1 MFINNFQSS
10 NGYRLHQVLHTLKS
24 VHDTD
29 LVLESMTD
37 ADIEFVKDNSEYT
50 KNDIVNESQFNS
62 YHTNPEYTKHTLI
75 LEAVRLY
82 LTEIAPK
89 RMRKKV
95 KESEEMLSDAR
106 TVSTNAKRVSWGP
119 AAKKYTIQQV
129 GDAIVKNADKY
140 SGTNQVLVK
149 KLGQA
154 LLNYTDTNLEV
165 LTPEEIKRIAKFL
178 SINAKSADDLITGG
192 ISSLNSVAEGVISSV
207 APPGMTSAPTVPST
221 PTKPANAQANKPKP
235 GMVKV
240 KKNNDEREVPATQL
254 SSMRT
259 QGYSVVGD
267 EDVKEGATMTPE
279 LAELMKRYGIDDG
292 VEEGNEFSGALAAA
306 RAAGKD
312 SFEVDGKTYKVKEGI
327 VKSIKRGM
335 AGWNADG
342 KDPAGR
348 PQKPKDVVARVR
360 KSPDDEVKANAKNI
374 SAAKGSPQGLQHSA
388 AKQEARRRGLE
399 LDEAFR
405 DAPLGD
411 WGSSD
416 WYPVMKGMD
425 QYLDQHG
432 TDPESIVAAAE
443 QQAEFYHEQMGYD
456 NVKDAADAIILT
468 WMRRKGWSKMLG
480 EKRDQLSKP
489 NYAKLAK
496 DHARSAEDAH
506 RSGDMED
513 YTKHHDLS
521 HYYHIKAGGKPPEH
535 ILNPKRFM
543 KQIKHMYKVE
553 LAEST
558 VNEAQFDHNNYQAS
572 MSRSELYRNTKYAM
586 DMLKIVRPEDEIQ
599 PWIAANLTKAAGYL
613 DKIYHYLDYYNTF
626 EPEQLPEDQ
635 DQYQQTTDL
644 ALGETTG
651 STARQNLMLI
661 VEYSTKLFEMIQ
673 PGQQLEGWVAMKLTT
688 ASDLISS
695 SKHYLEYV
703 QFEKHASD
711 MLDDVQSMAE
721 EGSKMKKKPVRESVG
736 QMLMSMMLNEDQD
749 LAQAQTLLAAKAM
762 SDDLQSMAEKIAKMS
777 VEDLMPLVDTMKEQ
791 FGVEAAEGYNEVV
804 KASLEELLDSI
815 SSAKDVSDNAI
826 LQLQSGGVPSAAGE
840 EEPMPGVE
848 PAAGE
853 EGLGGEE
860 GGEEIPGLPGE
871 EGGEEAPA
879 EPLGRALKE
888 GRAAKKTVIAEKADS
903 KWSGW
908 TIAKLK
914 ANLKKLMD
922 KESRTAAEQKEVKQI
937 NFAIRAKEKEKAADT
952 KGAKKAVKETKTVTE
967 KAPPGKKAEEFIKDN
982 KAKFKKQY
990 GKRWEEVLYA
1000 TAWKQFGPKSESY
1013 KKAVKMLESTQ
1024 ASRSKLESAFA
1035 AHKAQYR
1042 RQVNEGAV
1050 HDPLNMGYGL
1060 DGEIMMTQMSDL
1072 DKMISKLKEMISS
1085 EVRSGALNMIMSEQ
1099 IDLQVNKLKTAK
1111 AAAPYGVMWKDADG
1125 NKQSK
1130 FFESAQL
1137 RSYWVDLN
1145 KKSLNEQRMVEPTHF
1160 DQQIKKLLSKKG

>member
-1 MFINNFQSS
+1 M
-10 NGYRLHQVLHTLKS
+10 HTLKS
-24 VHDTD
+24 VYETE
-29 LVLESMTD
+29 LALESMTD

-50 KNDIVNESQFNS
+50 KDDIVNESQFNS

-89 RMRKKV
+89 RLRRKV

-129 GDAIVKNADKY
+129 GDAIVKNAEKY

-149 KLGQA
+149 QLGQA
-154 LLNYTDTNLEV
+154 LLNYTDTNLET
-165 LTPEEIKRIAKFL
+165 LTPEEVKRIAKFV

-192 ISSLNSVAEGVISSV
+192 ISSLNSVEEGIVSSV
-207 APPGMTSAPTVPST
+207 APPGMASAQTAPTAPAST
-221 PTKPANAQANKPKP
+221 SKPANTQANKAKP

-240 KKNNDEREVPATQL
+240 KKNNDEKDVPATQL
-254 SSMRT
+254 SNMRN

-267 EDVKEGATMTPE
+267 EEVKEGTAMTPE
-279 LAELMKRYGIDDG
+279 LAELMKRYGVEDG

-312 SFEVDGKTYKVKEGI
+312 SFEVDGKTYNVKEGI

-342 KDPAGR
+342 KDAAGR

-360 KSPDDEVKANAKNI
+360 KSPDDEVKANAKNV
-374 SAAKGSPQGLQHSA
+374 SAAKGSPQGLQHGA

-425 QYLDQHG
+425 RYLEQHG
-432 TDPESIVAAAE
+432 TSPESIVAAAE
-443 QQAEFYHEQMGYD
+443 EQAEFYHEQMGYD
-456 NVKDAADAIILT
+456 DLKDATDAIILT

-506 RSGDMED
+506 RAGDMED

-543 KQIKHMYKVE
+543 KQMKHQYKVE
-553 LAEST
+553 LAESISADA
-558 VNEAQFDHNNYQAS
+558 EFAHDSYQAS
-572 MSRSELYRNTKYAM
+572 MARSELYRNTKYAM
-586 DMLKIVRPEDEIQ
+586 DMLKLVRVDDEIQ
-599 PWIAANLTKAAGYL
+599 PWISANLTKAADYL
-613 DKIYHYLDYYNTF
+613 DKIYHYLDYNNTF
-626 EPEQLPEDQ
+626 EPEQLPEDDMMQ
-635 DQYQQTTDL
+635 GNDT

-651 STARQNLMLI
+651 SIARQNLMLI

-673 PGQQLEGWVAMKLTT
+673 PKQQLEGWVAMKLTT

-695 SKHYLEYV
+695 SKHYMEYV

-711 MLDDVQSMAE
+711 MLGDVQSMAE

-853 EGLGGEE
+853 EGLPGEE
-860 GGEEIPGLPGE
+860 GGEGLPEIPGE
-871 EGGEEAPA
+871 EGGEEEPT

-888 GRAAKKTVIAEKADS
+888 GRKPKSEAVTEKWDAKMKTKEKDKGKWDS
-903 KWSGW
+903 W
-908 TIAKLK
+908 TLARLK
-914 ANLKKLMD
+914 AHLKKLMD

-937 NFAIRAKEKEKAADT
+937 NFAIRAKQKDKWGDVKET
-952 KGAKKAVKETKTVTE
+952 KKAVKETKTVTE

-1000 TAWKQFGPKSESY
+1000 TAWKQFGAKSESY

-1024 ASRSKLESAFA
+1024 ANRSQLESAFA

-1111 AAAPYGVMWKDADG
+1111 AAAPYGVMWKDSKG

-1137 RSYWVDLN
+1137 RTYWVDLN

>member
-1 MFINNFQSS
+1 M
-10 NGYRLHQVLHTLKS
+10 
-24 VHDTD
+24 
-29 LVLESMTD
+29 LESMTD
-37 ADIEFVKDNSEYT
+37 ADIYFIKDNSEYS
-50 KNDIVNESQFNS
+50 KDDIVNESQFNS
-62 YHTNPEYTKHTLI
+62 YNTNPDYAKHTLI

-82 LTEIAPK
+82 LAEIAPK

-95 KESEEMLSDAR
+95 KESNELLSDAV

-129 GDAIVKNADKY
+129 GDAVVKNAEGY

-154 LLNYTDTNLEV
+154 LRNYTDTNLDV
-165 LTPEEIKRIAKFL
+165 LTPEEVKRIAKFL

-192 ISSLNSVAEGVISSV
+192 ISSLNAVKEGIVSSV
-207 APPGMTSAPTVPST
+207 SPPGMTAPTSTPST
-221 PTKPANAQANKPKP
+221 PSKPANAQTTSAKP

-240 KKNNDEREVPATQL
+240 KKNNDEKEVPATQL
-254 SSMRT
+254 SNMRN

-267 EDVKEGATMTPE
+267 DEVTEGSTMTPE
-279 LAELMKRYGIDDG
+279 LAELMKHYGIESD
-292 VEEGNEFSGALAAA
+292 VEEGNEFSGALATA

-312 SFEVDGKTYKVKEGI
+312 SFEVDGKTYSVKEGV
-327 VKSIKRGM
+327 VKSIKRGLQ
-335 AGWNADG
+335 GWNADG
-342 KDPAGR
+342 TDPAGR
-348 PQKPKDVVARVR
+348 PQKPKDIVARVR
-360 KSPDDEVKANAKNI
+360 KSPDDEVKANAKNTD
-374 SAAKGSPQGLQHSA
+374 AAKGSPQGLQA
-388 AKQEARRRGLE
+388 AVAKQEAKRRQLN
-399 LDEAFR
+399 LDEGYH
-405 DAPLGD
+405 DDSHGD

-416 WYPVMKGMD
+416 WYPVMKAMD
-425 QYLDQHG
+425 QYLEKHG
-432 TDPESIVAAAE
+432 ATPANIIAAAE
-443 QQAEFYHEQMGYD
+443 DQADFYHDAMGYRD
-456 NVKDAADAIILT
+456 PADAADAIITT
-468 WMRRKGWSKMLG
+468 WMRRKKWHNTDPAALD
-480 EKRDQLSKP
+480 EKTEHLSKP

-506 RSGDMED
+506 RSGDQDD

-521 HYYHIKAGGKPPEH
+521 HYYHIKAGGKAPDH
-535 ILNPKRFM
+535 IMNPKRFM
-543 KQIKHMYKVE
+543 KQVKQTYKVE
-553 LAEST
+553 LAKSAI
-558 VNEAQFDHNNYQAS
+558 NEAQFDHNSYQAS
-572 MSRSELYRNTKYAM
+572 MARSELYRNTKYSM
-586 DMLKIVRPEDEIQ
+586 DMLKLVRPQDDIQ

-635 DQYQQTTDL
+635 DQFQQTADM
-644 ALGETTG
+644 ALGESTG
-651 STARQNLMLI
+651 SIARQNLMLI
-661 VEYSTKLFEMIQ
+661 VEYSTKLFEMIE

-711 MLDDVQSMAE
+711 MLGDVQSMAE

-791 FGVEAAEGYNEVV
+791 FGIEAAEGYNSVV

-815 SSAKDVSDNAI
+815 SAAKDTSDNAI
-826 LQLQSGGVPSAAGE
+826 LQLQGGGVPSAAGE

-848 PAAGE
+848 PA
-853 EGLGGEE
+853 GGEE
-860 GGEEIPGLPGE
+860 GSEEMPEIPGE
-871 EGGEEAPA
+871 EGGEEELPT

-888 GRAAKKTVIAEKADS
+888 GRAAKKTVVAEKADS
-903 KWSGW
+903 KWSGL
-908 TIAKLK
+908 TVAKLN
-914 ANLKKLMD
+914 AHLKKLMD

-937 NFAIRAKEKEKAADT
+937 NFAIRAKEKEKAADV
-952 KGAKKAVKETKTVTE
+952 KGAKKPVKETKAMTE

-1000 TAWKQFGPKSESY
+1000 TAWKQHGAKSEGY
-1013 KKAVKMLESTQ
+1013 KKAQKMLESTL
-1024 ASRSKLESAFA
+1024 SNRSKLQAMFDTYRA
-1035 AHKAQYR
+1035 DYR
-1042 RQVNEGAV
+1042 RQVNEGTV
-1050 HDPLNMGYGL
+1050 NDPLSMGYGL
-1060 DGEIMMTQMSDL
+1060 DGEIMMNQMADF
-1072 DKMISKLKEMISS
+1072 DKIISKLKEMISS
-1085 EVRSGALNMIMSEQ
+1085 EVRSGALNMIMNEH
-1099 IDLQVNKLKTAK
+1099 INTQVNKLETAK
-1111 AAAPYGVMWKDADG
+1111 AAAPFGVMWKDSKG
-1125 NKQSK
+1125 HKQSK
-1130 FFESAQL
+1130 FFETAQL

-1145 KKSLNEQRMVEPTHF
+1145 KRSLTEQRMVEPTHF
-1160 DQQIKKLLSKKG
+1160 DQQIKKLLNKKG

>member
-1 MFINNFQSS
+1 MFINNFRSS
-10 NGYRLHQVLHTLKS
+10 NSHRLQQVLHTLKN
-24 VHDTD
+24 VHGTD

-37 ADIEFVKDNSEYT
+37 DDLMFVKENSEFT

-62 YHTNPEYTKHTLI
+62 YNVNPEYAKHMLI

-89 RMRKKV
+89 RQRRKV
-95 KESEEMLSDAR
+95 KESEEVLTD
-106 TVSTNAKRVSWGP
+106 AKRVSWGP
-119 AAKKYTIQQV
+119 AAKKYTVQQV
-129 GDAIVKNADKY
+129 GNSLIKNSEKY
-140 SGTNQVLVK
+140 TGTNSVLVK
-149 KLGQA
+149 NLGQA
-154 LLNYTDTNLEV
+154 LLNYTSANLED
-165 LTPEEIKRIAKFL
+165 LTVDEIKRIAKL
-178 SINAKSADDLITGG
+178 LNINAKAADNLITGA
-192 ISSLNSVAEGVISSV
+192 INSISSV
-207 APPGMTSAPTVPST
+207 EEGIVSSVSPPGMSTSPTTPSKPST
-221 PTKPANAQANKPKP
+221 PVKPANSQSSKTKP
-235 GMVKV
+235 GMIKV
-240 KKNNDEREVPATQL
+240 KKNNDEKEVPATQL

-267 EDVKEGATMTPE
+267 EEVKEGVTMTPE
-279 LAELMKRYGIDDG
+279 LAELMKRYGIEDG
-292 VEEGNEFSGALAAA
+292 VEEGNEFSGELAKA

-312 SFEVDGKTYKVKEGI
+312 SFKVDGKTYKVKEGI
-327 VKSIKRGM
+327 AKSIKRGL

-342 KDPAGR
+342 MDAAGQ

-360 KSPDDEVKANAKNI
+360 KSPDDEVKSNAKNI
-374 SAAKGSPQGLQHSA
+374 TASKGSPQGLQHAA

-399 LDEAFR
+399 LDEAFK
-405 DAPLGD
+405 DTPIGD

-425 QYLDQHG
+425 RYLEQHG
-432 TDPESIVAAAE
+432 TDLENIVAAAE
-443 QQAEFYHEQMGYD
+443 EQAEFYHQAMGYD
-456 NVKDAADAIILT
+456 NIKDAADQIILV
-468 WMRRKGWSKMLG
+468 WMRRRGWNKMLD
-480 EKRDQLSKP
+480 EKKDQLSKP

-543 KQIKHMYKVE
+543 KQIKQLYNVE
-553 LAEST
+553 LAESI
-558 VNEAQFDHNNYQAS
+558 VNEAMFDHNSYQAS
-572 MSRSELYRNTKYAM
+572 MARSELYRNTKYAM
-586 DMLKIVRPEDEIQ
+586 DMLKIVRPEEEIQ
-599 PWIAANLTKAAGYL
+599 PWIAANLTKAASYL

-635 DQYQQTTDL
+635 DQFQQTTDM

-651 STARQNLMLI
+651 STARQNLMMI

-711 MLDDVQSMAE
+711 MLGDVQSMAE

-762 SDDLQSMAEKIAKMS
+762 SDDLQTMAEKIAKMS

-791 FGVEAAEGYNEVV
+791 FGIEAAEGYNEVV

-815 SSAKDVSDNAI
+815 SAAKDTSDNAI
-826 LQLQSGGVPSAAGE
+826 LQLQSGGIPSATGE

-848 PAAGE
+848 PVAGDD
-853 EGLGGEE
+853 
-860 GGEEIPGLPGE
+860 GLPGE
-871 EGGEEAPA
+871 EGGEGLPEIPGEEGSEEAPE

-888 GRAAKKTVIAEKADS
+888 GRATKKTMVAEKADNKFAS
-903 KWSGW
+903 W
-908 TIAKLK
+908 TLAKLN
-914 ANLKKLMD
+914 AHLKKLTD
-922 KESRTAAEQKEVKQI
+922 KESRTPAEQKEVKQI
-937 NFAIRAKEKEKAADT
+937 NFAIRAKEKEKESNDKAS
-952 KGAKKAVKETKTVTE
+952 KKAVKETKTVTE

-1000 TAWKQFGPKSESY
+1000 TAWKQFGSKSESY

-1024 ASRSKLESAFA
+1024 ASRSKLETAFS

-1060 DGEIMMTQMSDL
+1060 DGEIMMNQMSDL
-1072 DKMISKLKEMISS
+1072 DKMIDKLKEMINS
-1085 EVRSGALNMIMSEQ
+1085 EVRSGALNMIMAEQ
-1099 IDLQVNKLKTAK
+1099 IDLQVNKLASAK
-1111 AAAPYGVMWKDADG
+1111 AAAPYGVMWKDSKG

-1130 FFESAQL
+1130 FFETAQL

-1145 KKSLNEQRMVEPTHF
+1145 KTALNEQRMVEPEHF
-1160 DQQIKKLLSKKG
+1160 DQQIKKLLNKKG